1 MEAKTSLNKKFL
13 IIRISEHRKKK
24 WKQFSKER
32 GISLTDLIVNAV
44 EKKMLVSE
52 RREVLKFIESQ
63 DNIFAKIENNIN
75 QFARVANSKKMVHP
89 YQMEA
94 FLEKLE
100 AIQKLKTEQNLI
112 FKNIYKLIAIDDDS
126 ENS

>member
-1 MEAKTSLNKKFL
+1 
-13 IIRISEHRKKK
+13 
-24 WKQFSKER
+24 
-32 GISLTDLIVNAV
+32 
-44 EKKMLVSE
+44 
-52 RREVLKFIESQ
+52 
-63 DNIFAKIENNIN
+63 
-75 QFARVANSKKMVHP
+75 MVHP

-112 FKNIYKLIAIDDDS
+112 FKNIYKLIATDDS